1 MGRKRVSVETH
12 PYAEV
17 GINLLEPLPDERN
30 MNGMDDEEYARLVH
44 SIRED
49 GFVEPILAV
58 PLVGG
63 KYRIVGGHHRWK
75 AAKEVGMEK
84 VPAVILQGPKWQDE
98 DLQEFM
104 SARLNQI
111 RGSISPQ
118 KFVQTFQRL
127 SKKYTTDSLRNLMG
141 FKVDAW
147 AMMLDGVEKN
157 LKSAGLPKSAVDA
170 FKKAKG
176 RINTGDQLSSFLNLL
191 VHKHGS
197 TLPFNYMAFSM
208 GGKEII
214 YTIATDPVYA
224 AVKEMLAWAEQHQV
238 DINAL
243 WEGILPKWKEVAEAM
258 SYSQPPTPGNGK
270 KNGKRT

>member
-1 MGRKRVSVETH
+1 MSVETH
-12 PYAEV
+12 TYTEIEI
-17 GINLLEPLPDERN
+17 GFLEPLPDDRN
-30 MNGMDDEEYARLVH
+30 LNGMDDEEYARLVQ

-49 GFVEPILAV
+49 GFVEPILTV
-58 PLVGG
+58 PLVNGR
-63 KYRIVGGHHRWK
+63 YRIVGGHHRWK

-84 VPAVILQGPKWQDE
+84 VPAVVLQGPKWQDE

-104 SARLNQI
+104 AARLNQI

-127 SKKYTTDSLRNLMG
+127 SKKYTTDTLRNLMG

-147 AMMLDGVEKN
+147 SMMLNGVEKS
-157 LKSAGLPKSAVDA
+157 LKSAGLPKEAVDA

-176 RINTGDQLSSFLNLL
+176 KIHTGDQLSTFLNVL

-214 YTIATDPVYA
+214 YTIANDPVYA
-224 AVKEMLAWAEQHQV
+224 AVKEMLAWAEKNQV

-258 SYSQPPTPGNGK
+258 SYAQPPAPSNGRK
-270 KNGKRT
+270 HGKRT